1 MMPDRY
7 KTPGSGRDPL
17 NEQLDN
23 DNQERLDLAI
33 EAADLGYWAWDPASD
48 MMVLSPRVAAIFGV
62 PADKPITRS
71 DIRMLVHPDE
81 REIARQANERAMRD
95 GVDYDMEYRVIRPDG
110 VTVWVATRGR
120 IQKDPEGR
128 VIRMLGVIQDI
139 SRRKAS
145 EQQRI
150 ELLEAERAA
159 RTEAERANRAKDEFL
174 SVVSHELRTPLNAIL
189 GWAEVLQGDENLTQ
203 DVRDG
208 LSVIERNARAQA
220 QIIEDLLDMSRIISG
235 KVRLAVQK
243 AELPQVIDAAI
254 ASMQPAADAKEIRL
268 QKVIDPHAGPVSG
281 DPSRLQQ
288 VVWNLLSN
296 AIKFTGKG
304 GRISVTLARI
314 NSHVEIVVSD
324 TGSGISAEFLP
335 YVFERF
341 RQEESSTQRQ
351 HGGLGLGLA
360 IAKHLVELHG
370 GAIEVRS
377 PGAGLGT
384 TFRVSLP
391 LTALRVV
398 AEAEER
404 RHPAAGFQASA
415 PTAPPDLKGVK
426 VLVVDDDLDSRQLL
440 KRLLEDCGGIVSVAA
455 SAQEA
460 LDVLLSVRFDVIV
473 SDIGMPN
480 RDGYEFIRDVRSRGP
495 DQGGVTPAIALTAFA
510 RSEDRTRSLRAGFD
524 LHVAKPVEPKELCA
538 AVARLAGR
546 FG

>member
-1 MMPDRY
+1 MPDSNQSS
-7 KTPGSGRDPL
+7 GSGRDPL
-17 NEQLDN
+17 SEELDK
-23 DNQERLDLAI
+23 DNRERLDLAI
-33 EAADLGYWAWDPASD
+33 DAADLGYWAWDPVND

-71 DIRMLVHPDE
+71 EIRMLVHPDE
-81 REIARQANERAMRD
+81 REVARKANERAMRD

-110 VTVWVATRGR
+110 VTVWVSTRGR
-120 IQKDPEGR
+120 IQKDAEGR

-139 SRRKAS
+139 SRRKAA

-174 SVVSHELRTPLNAIL
+174 SIVSHELRTPLNAIL
-189 GWAEVLQGDENLTQ
+189 GWAEVLQGDENLTL

-235 KVRLAVQK
+235 NVRLAVQK

-268 QKVIDPHAGPVSG
+268 QRVIDPHAGPVNG

-324 TGSGISAEFLP
+324 TGSGISAQFLP

-341 RQEESSTQRQ
+341 RQEENSTQRQ

-370 GAIEVRS
+370 GSIEVRS

-391 LTALRVV
+391 LTPLHVGP
-398 AEAEER
+398 EPEER
-404 RHPAAGFQASA
+404 RHPAAGFQPPA
-415 PTAPPDLKGVK
+415 PVAPPDLKAVK

-440 KRLLEDCGGIVSVAA
+440 KRLLEDCGGTVSLAA
-455 SAQEA
+455 SVQEA
-460 LDVLLSVRFDVIV
+460 LDTLSSARFDVIV

-480 RDGYEFIRDVRSRGP
+480 RDGYEFMREVRSRHP
-495 DQGGVTPAIALTAFA
+495 EQGGATPAIALTAFA

-538 AVARLAGR
+538 AVSRLAAR
-546 FG
+546 FS

>member
-1 MMPDRY
+1 
-7 KTPGSGRDPL
+7 
-17 NEQLDN
+17 
-23 DNQERLDLAI
+23 
-33 EAADLGYWAWDPASD
+33 
-48 MMVLSPRVAAIFGV
+48 VLSPMVAAIFGV
-62 PADKPITRS
+62 PPDKPITRS
-71 DIRMLVHPDE
+71 DIRQLVHPEE
-81 REIARQANERAMRD
+81 REVARQANERAMRD

-120 IQKDPEGR
+120 IQKDAEGR

-139 SRRKAS
+139 SRRKAA

-159 RTEAERANRAKDEFL
+159 RTEAEKANRAKDEFL
-174 SVVSHELRTPLNAIL
+174 SIVSHELRTPLNAIL
-189 GWAEVLQGDENLTQ
+189 GWAEVLQCDPNLTE

-235 KVRLAVQK
+235 KVRLAVQR

-268 QKVIDPHAGPVSG
+268 QKVIDPQAGPVSG
-281 DPSRLQQ
+281 DPARLQQ

-341 RQEESSTQRQ
+341 RQEENSTQRQ

-370 GAIEVRS
+370 GSIEVRS
-377 PGAGLGT
+377 PGAGQGT

-391 LTALRVV
+391 LTPLRVG
-398 AEAEER
+398 EDSRER

-415 PTAPPDLKGVK
+415 PFTPADLTSVR
-426 VLVVDDDLDSRQLL
+426 VLVVDDDLDSRHLL
-440 KRLLEDCGGIVSVAA
+440 KRLLEDCSGMVSLAG

-460 LDVLLSVRFDVIV
+460 LDALSLGRFDVIV

-480 RDGYEFIRDVRSRGP
+480 RDGYDFMREVRDRP
-495 DQGGVTPAIALTAFA
+495 PEQGGATPAIALTAFA
-510 RSEDRTRSLRAGFD
+510 RSEDRTRALRAGFD

-538 AVARLAGR
+538 AVSRLARRLG
-546 FG
+546 